1 MFKNNNS
8 ASLTNDKSSF
18 LKNTEEARL
27 KRQIDKKK
35 LESAIVI
42 QSFYRGYLTRK
53 QQTDLFINEL
63 ETAFISSVSS
73 NNHQFSS
80 IQIFNLIKKYFQLD
94 RLTSSNN
101 NNEKTNLIFIN
112 MLKYLLNQI
121 QANTEFN
128 KSYVSLIISAKN
140 YQNFI
145 SQSNKLVDKCIQ
157 KLTNDISYTTKEK
170 IKYFEIILAFL
181 ICLSNHKYWKCF
193 QQQQQLE
200 QLLQLLK
207 HKH

>member
-80 IQIFNLIKKYFQLD
+80 IQIF
-94 RLTSSNN
+94 
-101 NNEKTNLIFIN
+101 
-112 MLKYLLNQI
+112 
-121 QANTEFN
+121 
-128 KSYVSLIISAKN
+128 
-140 YQNFI
+140 
-145 SQSNKLVDKCIQ
+145 
-157 KLTNDISYTTKEK
+157 
-170 IKYFEIILAFL
+170 
-181 ICLSNHKYWKCF
+181 CLHK
-193 QQQQQLE
+193 
-200 QLLQLLK
+200 
-207 HKH
+207 